1 MIEFIC
7 ESISMG
13 IAWLITIAI
22 IIAITWLISVSYDY
36 GEKVGRCEG
45 FVSGWYFLH
54 KKDGRAQVPDNLLE
68 KIVPLPCTSDFGN
81 LVDPSA
87 IGSERIKAFFKWM
100 VNENPKIGRGLAF
113 HEYANRRIDLN
124 ELLEYIEQRKKVK

>member
-1 MIEFIC
+1 M
-7 ESISMG
+7 
-13 IAWLITIAI
+13 ITIAI
-22 IIAITWLISVSYDY
+22 IIAMTWLISVIYGY

-45 FVSGWYFLH
+45 FVSGWYFRH
-54 KKDGRAQVPDNLLE
+54 KKDGGVQVPDDLLE
-68 KIVPLPCTSDFGN
+68 KIVPPPCTTDFGN